1 MSAPAARRALR
12 PDSAPVTALL
22 AGLAAI
28 APLSVDMPLPA
39 LPRIAEGLGA
49 EVAGT
54 QLVISAFLFGFAIA
68 QLAYGPLSDR
78 YGRRPIVLGGLALY
92 LAAGIACAFAP
103 SIDWMVGGRFAQ
115 GLGACAAPVVARAV
129 VRDLHDGARA
139 ARILSLITTG
149 MSLAPILAPIV
160 GAYVVIGFDW
170 RAIFVVLAA
179 TAAALIAATGTMLAE
194 TNRGIGAAPLSL
206 GRMLANY
213 WRILTLHRFAVFAV
227 PVASMSAGL
236 LSFLSGAPFVLIQ
249 LYDVGAD
256 GFALCFAIVMAGQI
270 SGAMLSARFA
280 ARLGIERAVLLGL
293 GISALGGLLMAGL
306 AWAGVAGVA
315 AFVGP
320 MAVFMLGNGFV
331 QPNAT
336 AGALQPFPH
345 IAGSASA
352 LIGFIQFASGALA
365 GVLMGHLYND
375 SARPVATMICLFSL
389 AAALGHILAR
399 RAGRRAPAQPG
410 DTP

>member
-1 MSAPAARRALR
+1 MSAPPSRRRLR

-39 LPRIAEGLGA
+39 LPRIAAGLGA
-49 EVAGT
+49 EVAAT
-54 QLVISAFLFGFAIA
+54 QLVISAFLFGFAFA

-78 YGRRPIVLGGLALY
+78 FGRRPVVLGGLALY
-92 LAAGIACAFAP
+92 LLAGVACAFAP

-129 VRDLHDGARA
+129 VRDLHDGVRA
-139 ARILSLITTG
+139 ARILSLLATG
-149 MSLAPILAPIV
+149 MSLAPILAPII

-170 RAIFVVLAA
+170 RAIFIVLALSALVLMSA
-179 TAAALIAATGTMLAE
+179 TAWMLAE
-194 TNRGIGAAPLSL
+194 TNVGIGAVPLSL
-206 GRMLANY
+206 GRVLANY
-213 WRILTLHRFAVFAV
+213 HGILSLRRFAGYAV
-227 PVASMSAGL
+227 PIGCMSGGL
-236 LSFLSGAPFVLIQ
+236 LSFLSGAPFVLID
-249 LYDVGAD
+249 LYGVGAD

-280 ARLGIERAVLLGL
+280 GRLGIERAVMLGL
-293 GISALGGLLMAGL
+293 GVAALGGLALAGL

-336 AGALQPFPH
+336 AGALQPFPR
-345 IAGSASA
+345 IAGAASA
-352 LIGFIQFASGALA
+352 LIGFIQMASGALA

-375 SARPVATMICLFSL
+375 SARPVATMICFFSL
-389 AAALGHILAR
+389 AATLGHILVR
-399 RAGRRAPAQPG
+399 RRDRAPAAA
-410 DTP
+410 D

>member
-1 MSAPAARRALR
+1 MSTAAARRRPR

-22 AGLAAI
+22 AGLAAM

-39 LPRIAEGLGA
+39 LPRIADGLGA
-49 EVAGT
+49 EVAAT
-54 QLVISAFLFGFAIA
+54 QLVISAFLLGFAVA

-78 YGRRPIVLGGLALY
+78 YGRRPVVLGGLALY
-92 LAAGIACAFAP
+92 LVAGIACAVAP
-103 SIDWMVGGRFAQ
+103 SIDWMIGGRFAQ

-129 VRDLHDGARA
+129 VRDLHDGVRA
-139 ARILSLITTG
+139 ARILSLLATG

-170 RAIFVVLAA
+170 RAVFVVLALS
-179 TAAALIAATGTMLAE
+179 AAVLIAATGTMLGE
-194 TNRGIGAAPLSL
+194 TNRGIGGAPLSL

-213 WRILTLHRFAVFAV
+213 WRILTLNRFAVFAV
-227 PVASMSAGL
+227 PIGGLAAGL

-249 LYDVGAD
+249 LYGVGAD

-270 SGAMLSARFA
+270 SGAILSARLGG
-280 ARLGIERAVLLGL
+280 RLGVERAVLVGL
-293 GISALGGLLMAGL
+293 GIAAAGGVLLAGL
-306 AWAGVAGVA
+306 AWAGVTGVA
-315 AFVGP
+315 AFIGP
-320 MAVFMLGNGFV
+320 MAVFMLGNGFL

-375 SARPVATMICLFSL
+375 SARPVATMICFFSL
-389 AAALGHILAR
+389 LAGLGHIVVR
-399 RAGRRAPAQPG
+399 RAGRGTPAHPG
-410 DTP
+410 ATP

>member
-1 MSAPAARRALR
+1 MSTARTRRRLR
-12 PDSAPVTALL
+12 PDSAAVTALL

-49 EVAGT
+49 EVAAT
-54 QLVISAFLFGFAIA
+54 QLVISAFLFGFAVA

-78 YGRRPIVLGGLALY
+78 FGRRPVALGGLALY

-129 VRDLHDGARA
+129 VRDLHDGTRA
-139 ARILSLITTG
+139 ARILSLLATG
-149 MSLAPILAPIV
+149 TSLAPILAPII
-160 GAYVVIGFDW
+160 GAYVVIVFDW
-170 RAIFVVLAA
+170 RAIFVVLTLSAL
-179 TAAALIAATGTMLAE
+179 ALITATGVMLAE

-206 GRMLANY
+206 GRVLANY
-213 WRILTLHRFAVFAV
+213 YGILTLRRFAAFAV
-227 PVASMSAGL
+227 PIGCMAAGL

-249 LYDVGAD
+249 LYSVGAD
-256 GFALCFAIVMAGQI
+256 GFAVCFAIVMVGQI

-280 ARLGIERAVLLGL
+280 GRLGIERAVLVGL
-293 GISALGGLLMAGL
+293 GVAAVGGLALAGL

-320 MAVFMLGNGFV
+320 MAVFMLGNGFM
-331 QPNAT
+331 QPSAT
-336 AGALQPFPH
+336 AGALQPFPR
-345 IAGSASA
+345 IAGAASA

-375 SARPVATMICLFSL
+375 SARPVATLICLFSL
-389 AAALGHILAR
+389 LAGFGHILVR
-399 RAGRRAPAQPG
+399 RRERAGPAHPG
-410 DTP
+410 ATP